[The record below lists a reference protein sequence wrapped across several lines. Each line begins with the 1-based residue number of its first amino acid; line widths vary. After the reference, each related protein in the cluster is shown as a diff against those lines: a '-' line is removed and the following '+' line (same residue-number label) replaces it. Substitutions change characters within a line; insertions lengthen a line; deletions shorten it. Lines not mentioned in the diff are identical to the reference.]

1 MTENSLVLNEGII
14 KLRVM
19 KESQFTGLV
28 VFNLANFFL
37 YNLANSFLASMLGK
51 TLFGHFMLSLS
62 LLGALAPILL
72 VGNYYLVTQE
82 VPLNITKRDKKKL
95 KEFLRW
101 SLTFLLKCVVGSV
114 ILVCILLFLQH
125 EGYLT
130 CHHRSCNDNSVFYA
144 DALYIA
150 PLYIIMFWNAGY
162 LLTLNEASLGT
173 ALSANVGKGV
183 LIYLF
188 SAIIAAATAI
198 VGSLDYVQTL
208 LAFLL
213 SQVLL
218 LGCQYAVIQ
227 MKRHKALSISL
238 TDTLSARKLPKSQ
251 QSNLLERSVFFV
263 PCDVLYALVGIS
275 IVTTIEFSHPLKNTL
290 SDYYICG
297 IIGSIIS
304 VFTNA
309 MQTNMWCLYSTAGT
323 ARNQKATTE
332 LETLFKKT
340 VIYGGFWLILSAAV
354 ITTFYPYIKDLYEI
368 KNPYMLAGI
377 GLQMTLN
384 YLSQIWMQ
392 PENIL
397 TYHGKTGAVYLGN
410 IVQAIMQVILCYH
423 LVQTM
428 GFIGALIASILGS
441 LTCAIICFFALKK
454 SKIAIKPFGYC

>member
-1 MTENSLVLNEGII
+1 
-14 KLRVM
+14 M

-173 ALSANVGKGV
+173 ILSANASTGI

-188 SAIIAAATAI
+188 SAVIAVATA
-198 VGSLDYVQTL
+198 VLGSLDYVQTL

-218 LGCQYAVIQ
+218 NVC
-227 MKRHKALSISL
+227 S
-238 TDTLSARKLPKSQ
+238 
-251 QSNLLERSVFFV
+251 
-263 PCDVLYALVGIS
+263 
-275 IVTTIEFSHPLKNTL
+275 
-290 SDYYICG
+290 
-297 IIGSIIS
+297 
-304 VFTNA
+304 
-309 MQTNMWCLYSTAGT
+309 
-323 ARNQKATTE
+323 
-332 LETLFKKT
+332 
-340 VIYGGFWLILSAAV
+340 
-354 ITTFYPYIKDLYEI
+354 
-368 KNPYMLAGI
+368 
-377 GLQMTLN
+377 
-384 YLSQIWMQ
+384 
-392 PENIL
+392 
-397 TYHGKTGAVYLGN
+397 
-410 IVQAIMQVILCYH
+410 
-423 LVQTM
+423 
-428 GFIGALIASILGS
+428 
-441 LTCAIICFFALKK
+441 
-454 SKIAIKPFGYC
+454 